1 MARPANRPAKT
12 AGLAIAAFMQ
22 QDFHKST
29 RSIDVSTHN
38 LVTTNAPEIDT
49 TALSTREM
57 PDKARHTRA
66 SIYNKGELFP
76 HPATLYKQFPQSR
89 KLKWCVKESFHTS
102 IFFMVREGVMSK
114 QELATLRLVSKHFKA
129 MVDDVPRLADVD
141 FTSLQQRR
149 VNYAEQE
156 EIQEQRVERLSAAA
170 VYYGLDF
177 GLVTHYLGHEFTGKW
192 RNVEVIMQRVSPLID
207 PQDAEHIKRILTEGC
222 PAEFDFEEEH
232 DNKMLFLE
240 RGNEPSVEQ
249 NQAVVQK
256 TLNEEERN
264 NHIIPFFGWLVFFS
278 ACAHHVP
285 QSMLAKPGSKCQFLF
300 SMVQIVRLMDMED
313 PFQYNTVVTFS

>member
-102 IFFMVREGVMSK
+102 IF
-114 QELATLRLVSKHFKA
+114 LWC
-129 MVDDVPRLADVD
+129 
-141 FTSLQQRR
+141 
-149 VNYAEQE
+149 
-156 EIQEQRVERLSAAA
+156 ERAS
-170 VYYGLDF
+170 
-177 GLVTHYLGHEFTGKW
+177 
-192 RNVEVIMQRVSPLID
+192 
-207 PQDAEHIKRILTEGC
+207 
-222 PAEFDFEEEH
+222 
-232 DNKMLFLE
+232 
-240 RGNEPSVEQ
+240 
-249 NQAVVQK
+249 
-256 TLNEEERN
+256 
-264 NHIIPFFGWLVFFS
+264 
-278 ACAHHVP
+278 
-285 QSMLAKPGSKCQFLF
+285 
-300 SMVQIVRLMDMED
+300 
-313 PFQYNTVVTFS
+313 